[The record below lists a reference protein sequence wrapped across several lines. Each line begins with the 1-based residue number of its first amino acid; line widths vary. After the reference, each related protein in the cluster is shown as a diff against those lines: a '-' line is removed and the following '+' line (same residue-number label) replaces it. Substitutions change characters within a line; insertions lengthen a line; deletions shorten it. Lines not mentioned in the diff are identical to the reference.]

1 MRMKNLLTAALT
13 FIALLKPGSA
23 FAQTNAPLTIEDT
36 LPKLYEFAAP
46 LSQVQFEFFMNP
58 ILLFLKDE
66 CKRTVPSSVLAD
78 QKDACVL
85 EESWSRLQDLS
96 NTLKNPEVSPLQLSN
111 LLANPHL
118 DQVAAGAWTE
128 NFMASPPKNQAAVS
142 VTFAADIMLTKIIV
156 QKALSAYA
164 RWAVF
169 ISKDPDNVAKTYLVP
184 KLIQSLEGKSLL
196 GGLFQRYQQ
205 QTCSLKQIMESPGSS
220 LCQIEKGRLATV
232 INTLYKSNADDIEE
246 VVRMTS
252 VLNKEGNRDSARQ
265 LAFLDPLQDTLRK
278 INSDSEPVIKTWAD
292 LKSNTSAKRD
302 LIEMQFVKLT
312 HFAISLNSETTV
324 QTYIFLSALLSL
336 KDVVQIKAHL
346 ESQQSAA
353 AEVVPQTLT
362 NPSLKKLNEKSRM
375 EISTM
380 TSVVQEFLS
389 QSAEGEF

>member
-1 MRMKNLLTAALT
+1 MNIKNLLTAALA
-13 FIALLKPGSA
+13 FAALLGPGSTLA
-23 FAQTNAPLTIEDT
+23 RNEKELTLEDT

-46 LSQVQFEFFMNP
+46 LSQAQFDFLLNP

-66 CKRTVPSSVLAD
+66 CKRPVPASVLAD

-96 NTLKNPEVSPLQLSN
+96 DTLKNSEISPLQLSN
-111 LLANPHL
+111 LLTNPHL
-118 DQVAAGAWTE
+118 DQVAAGVWTE
-128 NFMASPPKNQAAVS
+128 NFMANPPENQSTVS
-142 VTFAADIMLTKIIV
+142 VTFAADLMLTKIIV

-164 RWAVF
+164 RWSVF

-205 QTCSLKQIMESPGSS
+205 QTCSLKQIMDRPGNS

-246 VVRMTS
+246 VIRMTS
-252 VLNKEGNRDSARQ
+252 VLSKEGNRESARQ
-265 LAFLDPLQDTLRK
+265 LAFLDPLQDTLQK
-278 INSDSEPVIKTWAD
+278 INADSEPIIKTWAD
-292 LKSNTSAKRD
+292 LKTNTSTKRD
-302 LIEMQFVKLT
+302 FIEKQFVKLT
-312 HFAISLNSETTV
+312 NFAISLNNETTV
-324 QTYIFLSALLSL
+324 QTYMFLSALLSL
-336 KDVVQIKAHL
+336 KDVVQIKAYL
-346 ESQQSAA
+346 ERQQAIS
-353 AEVVPQTLT
+353 AEVVPETLT
-362 NPSLKKLNEKSRM
+362 NPSLKKLNEKSIM

-380 TSVVQEFLS
+380 TSVVQEFMN